1 MRTYTNTY
9 TYFTRFGRL
18 EPLGRQKRMCH
29 ASLSLL
35 LVFCS
40 IMNAGPKKLPPQA
53 RAPVSIA
60 NDVRL
65 PAGVALRFE
74 SDAYEQLRGRK
85 HIRLTGFPLSLQQ
98 SVDLELEQ
106 FEVIT
111 PETIIVA
118 GTAQG
123 DKPVPHPQVVLF
135 KGRVAG
141 EEDSEAVIGISPYG
155 NNGYI
160 RTGGL
165 LYYLAPDRKA
175 GKGGR
180 TDLHSIAEQSEITGE
195 SSSEGFRCLAK
206 PHPDFVSTEAL
217 FDCMSETGPFPSSYN
232 WRVAFVAI
240 DCDNAYYQQFGS
252 DMGAALTYVLQLAG
266 TSSYFFERD
275 MNIKWYLSYIRIWT
289 TPDPYLVGDVADE
302 FALYWQLNM
311 DDIDRD
317 LTMLFSC
324 RPGRWGVANTPSL
337 CDYGSGYSINFGL
350 QGWFPR
356 PVRDLDADN
365 WDLHVVPHEAGHI
378 FGSHHSHCYTPPIDN
393 CASVLDDGSN
403 PECGL
408 RMVFDECLPGTIMSY
423 CGRDLC
429 GGYANELMS
438 FHPRTVNCIREY
450 VDSSNCIRAGMNPVY
465 SDWTN
470 TGIEDGTAGNPFNT
484 VTEAVEIVIP
494 NGTVYIGSGS
504 YPETETL
511 TVNPS
516 GLTINRPVTIRT
528 TGGMVTIGS

>member
-1 MRTYTNTY
+1 
-9 TYFTRFGRL
+9 
-18 EPLGRQKRMCH
+18 
-29 ASLSLL
+29 
-35 LVFCS
+35 
-40 IMNAGPKKLPPQA
+40 MNAAPKKLPPQA

-106 FEVIT
+106 FEVTT

-123 DKPVPHPQVVLF
+123 DKPVPRPEVALF

-141 EEDSEAVIGISPYG
+141 DEDSEAVIGISPYG

-180 TDLHSIAEQSEITGE
+180 TDLHTIAEQSEITGE
-195 SSSEGFRCLAK
+195 SPLEGFRCLAK
-206 PHPDFVSTEAL
+206 PNPDFVSTEAL
-217 FDCMSETGPFPSSYN
+217 FDCMSETGPFPPSYS

-289 TPDPYLVGDVADE
+289 TTDPYLTGDVADE
-302 FALYWQLNM
+302 FADYWQLNM
-311 DDIDRD
+311 GDIDRD
-317 LTMLFSC
+317 LALLFSC
-324 RPGRWGVANTPSL
+324 RAGQWGVANCPSL
-337 CDYGSGYSINFGL
+337 CDNVSGYSINFGL

-365 WDLHVVPHEAGHI
+365 WDLHVVPHEAG
-378 FGSHHSHCYTPPIDN
+378 
-393 CASVLDDGSN
+393 L
-403 PECGL
+403 
-408 RMVFDECLPGTIMSY
+408 FDECLPGTIMSY
-423 CGRDLC
+423 CGRALC

-438 FHPRTVNCIREY
+438 FHPRAVNCIREY
-450 VDSSNCIRAGMNPVY
+450 VDSIDCIRHGKNPVY

-484 VTEAVEIVIP
+484 VAEAVGVVIP

-511 TVNPS
+511 TVNPP
-516 GLTINRPVTIRT
+516 GLIINRPVTLRT
-528 TGGMVTIGS
+528 TGGMVTIGG